1 MLRLALVAVWVAV
14 VTGVASASPPQLLH
28 PASLHAKAP
37 AVYRA
42 SFQTTKGTFVVT
54 VRGVWAP
61 LGADRFYN
69 LVRAH
74 FFDGVR
80 FFRVVTG
87 FVVQFGISP
96 DPAVSRAWQNANI
109 KDDPVK
115 ASNTAGTITYA
126 DAGPNTRTTQVFVN
140 LANNASNLDR
150 MGFSPF
156 ARGAS
161 GALPHRSAGQPHRQV
176 HARQHAGRAPRSPRT
191 PRRARRAADRPAANR
206 RRARRTRCRRR
217 ACCRARRRLR
227 RARPPRLCRHR
238 AQRSV
243 LQPVGVA
250 VHLVA
255 LLLALREHPPA
266 PGVERFDRIEQRRR
280 RRRRQRRRR
289 DEPRPRR
296 RRPARLERD
305 RRQFERG

>member
-1 MLRLALVAVWVAV
+1 MLRLALVAVCAAV
-14 VTGVASASPPQLLH
+14 VAGVASASPPQLLH

-54 VRGVWAP
+54 VHRAWAP

-109 KDDPVK
+109 NDDPVK

-126 DAGPNTRTTQVFVN
+126 DAGPNTRTTQVFIN

-156 ARGAS
+156 GRVTS
-161 GALPHRSAGQPHRQV
+161 GMNVVNRLYAGYDDQPTNDQQQITSQGD
-176 HARQHAGRAPRSPRT
+176 AF
-191 PRRARRAADRPAANR
+191 
-206 RRARRTRCRRR
+206 
-217 ACCRARRRLR
+217 LR
-227 RARPPRLCRHR
+227 KHFPKL
-238 AQRSV
+238 
-243 LQPVGVA
+243 
-250 VHLVA
+250 
-255 LLLALREHPPA
+255 
-266 PGVERFDRIEQRRR
+266 DRIVS
-280 RRRRQRRRR
+280 
-289 DEPRPRR
+289 
-296 RRPARLERD
+296 ARIS
-305 RRQFERG
+305 G